1 MGNFKIGVRLVA
13 LVTLLSSVVIV
24 MIWLGA
30 RGMGAIEAGL
40 KTVYEDRTVALGQ
53 VAEIQNTLQR
63 IRIRAV
69 NTVLAED
76 ERDRAKQIADI
87 RGFEAGIDKIWS
99 AYMATYLTPEEKQIA
114 DRLARLLDDYRD
126 VRVEVLK
133 LAAAGSRDAAMAL
146 ARGAANER
154 FRAAEEE
161 IQALVD
167 LQIRVAREEYEKG
180 VATAA
185 SSEWLSLALGGG
197 GLLIGVVLALAVVR
211 SITGPL
217 RDSVAVMGRLAKND
231 LDVEV
236 LGQRRKDE
244 VGDIS
249 RAVQVFKDNAVAMRR
264 MEAEQVEMKN
274 RADVEKR
281 QAMRQL
287 ADGFE
292 SSVKGVVQG
301 VSSAATEMQATAS
314 SLSSVADQASTR
326 ATVVSA
332 AAEQASTNVQTV
344 ASAAEELSSS
354 IGEIGRQVAQASTM
368 AGNAVERANRTDAL
382 VRDLA
387 EAANRIGEV
396 VALINDI
403 ASQTN
408 LLALNAT
415 IEAARAGEA
424 GKGFAVVANEVKSLA
439 NQTARATDDISKQ
452 IAGVQGATQQAVGAI
467 KDIAGLITSINEV
480 SAGIASAVEEQSAA
494 TREIARNVQQAAAGT
509 QEVTTNIAGVQQAA
523 EEAGHGSRQVL
534 GAAGELSRQ
543 SENLRREV
551 DSFIA
556 RGRAG

>member
-1 MGNFKIGVRLVA
+1 
-13 LVTLLSSVVIV
+13 
-24 MIWLGA
+24 
-30 RGMGAIEAGL
+30 
-40 KTVYEDRTVALGQ
+40 
-53 VAEIQNTLQR
+53 
-63 IRIRAV
+63 
-69 NTVLAED
+69 
-76 ERDRAKQIADI
+76 
-87 RGFEAGIDKIWS
+87 
-99 AYMATYLTPEEKQIA
+99 EE
-114 DRLARLLDDYRD
+114 
-126 VRVEVLK
+126 
-133 LAAAGSRDAAMAL
+133 M
-146 ARGAANER
+146 
-154 FRAAEEE
+154 
-161 IQALVD
+161 QALVD

-185 SSEWLSLALGGG
+185 SSARLSLALGGG
-197 GLLIGVVLALAVVR
+197 GLLIGIALALAVVR

-231 LDVEV
+231 LDVDV
-236 LGQRRKDE
+236 LGQQRKDE

-249 RAVQVFKDNAVAMRR
+249 RAVQVFKDNAIAMRR

-274 RADVEKR
+274 RADMEKR

-292 SSVKGVVQG
+292 ASVKGVVQG

-332 AAEQASTNVQTV
+332 AAEQASANVQTV

-387 EAANRIGEV
+387 ESANRIGEV

-439 NQTARATDDISKQ
+439 NQTARATDDIGKQ

-467 KDIAGLITSINEV
+467 KDIAGLIASINEV

-494 TREIARNVQQAAAGT
+494 TQEIARNVQQAAAGT

-523 EEAGHGSRQVL
+523 EEAGDGSRQVL

-556 RGRAG
+556 RVRAG